1 MKSKLTMSKSQI
13 ITVLSFEPVAS
24 FEPSFEKR
32 QNQTSSQW
40 SAIICVVKDGNWSLE
55 KHSKRPEREREREGD
70 KEREIKRKNINQKM
84 QHNMADV
91 SLTLSK
97 RGQQGMRSSQT
108 ICR

>member
-1 MKSKLTMSKSQI
+1 MICYNLRGEGWKL
-13 ITVLSFEPVAS
+13 ITRKAF
-24 FEPSFEKR
+24 KKTR
-32 QNQTSSQW
+32 
-40 SAIICVVKDGNWSLE
+40 
-55 KHSKRPEREREREGD
+55 EREREREGD